1 MDLNRASTFVRVVE
15 SGSFTR
21 AAQALAL
28 PTSSI
33 SRSVS
38 KLEHDLG
45 VTLLERTT
53 RRIALTDAGRAFFER
68 ARDALAG
75 LEQASTLAL
84 DAASEIHGIVRVACP
99 ADIGAM
105 IAGLFARL
113 LEDHPKIRLELTFTT
128 RGDELVGDLVDL
140 AVVIGRLPDSSLVTR
155 RLGEATHRLY
165 AAPSYIEHRGMPRTF
180 ADLAK
185 HDAVATRSIAGDT
198 RWDLVGP
205 RGTRERIDVPARIT
219 GDHLGFVTDAAVS
232 GLGIALLPIWIADP
246 RVAVGSLV
254 AVLPR
259 YSTQMALHLL
269 AHASR
274 HMPRRVA
281 IVRDY
286 IAEAMSGECTK
297 HGA

>member
-68 ARDALAG
+68 ARDALVG

-84 DAASEIHGIVRVACP
+84 DAASEVHGIVRVACP
-99 ADIGAM
+99 ADVGAM
-105 IAGLFARL
+105 LAALFARL
-113 LEDHPKIRLELTFTT
+113 LDDHPKIRLELTFTT
-128 RGDELVGDLVDL
+128 RGDEIVGDLVDL

-165 AAPSYIEHRGMPRTF
+165 AAPSYIQHRGMPRTF

-185 HDAVATRSIAGDT
+185 HDAVALRSIGGDT
-198 RWDLVGP
+198 RWDLAGP
-205 RGTRERIDVPARIT
+205 RGARERIDVSARMT
-219 GDHLGFVTDAAVS
+219 GDHLGFVTDATVA

-246 RVAVGSLV
+246 RVTAGSLV

-259 YSTQMALHLL
+259 YSTQMALPLL
-269 AHASR
+269 TQAGR
-274 HMPRRVA
+274 HTPRRVA

-286 IAEAMSGECTK
+286 LAQAMGSECTK